1 MSCDLEGSLAQ
12 FIWGL
17 AIPSI
22 LDLVVEPQIINS
34 IPKVRLV
41 TVIGQCCGR
50 CTRGSMSRRNTE
62 LSHSYIVMKGFLAL
76 S

>member
-1 MSCDLEGSLAQ
+1 MSCNLEGPLAQ

-22 LDLVVEPQIINS
+22 LDLVVEPQIINP

-50 CTRGSMSRRNTE
+50 YTRGSMS
-62 LSHSYIVMKGFLAL
+62 
-76 S
+76 